1 MTERV
6 LGPTGGRRRKR
17 LALLVPFLAL
27 AALILAI
34 AAAAGP
40 VGTAAGF
47 EDDDGNLAAAAP
59 INFDWNSFS
68 PTTWTGGAP
77 YQTST
82 KTVSGWAFTGL
93 SDAEGVTSDTNFNGG
108 VKQDDDCAGVGTGK
122 SSNKD
127 DLKDIYVA
135 SKTVNGHV
143 YLELAWVRIPQNTTS
158 PSAHVAFE
166 FNQGTTACPAGSN
179 GLVRRSTANNGD
191 MLIVYDFEG
200 GSGDEP
206 VLTLRRWIASGPCE
220 VGADTAPCWGVATNL
235 TAGGFAEAKV
245 NTTATAADTI
255 SPSSPASVTL
265 GLSEFGEAGI
275 DLTNAGVFS
284 ANACT
289 GFGKVFGV
297 SRSSGNSGTA
307 QMKDLVGPGN
317 ISLSNCGTIII
328 KKRSNPR
335 GIDQNFGFTSNIAG
349 STLSCSPDS
358 APAAFTLND
367 KGGATGDSTAAG
379 GNTETCLNVPAGSYT
394 VTEGANPTGF
404 AFGSLSCV
412 ATGTGTSGA
421 QNATIPKQADIT
433 IAGGGVVTCT
443 YINNQ
448 QTGAIKVAKVS
459 IKTGNAQLAGATIVI
474 KDPDGTP
481 ITGSPFTTSASGA
494 ICVDGLTKLGTY
506 TVQETAAPAG
516 FFLDDNT
523 AHNVSVTATNAK
535 CTDAS
540 FGGGTYTF
548 NDTPKTNVVVTATSQ
563 FSGAGGTKSSITCTG
578 PSPGTGNIGNSPVG
592 VPTMVDPAT
601 MTANGLAPG
610 TYSCTIV
617 IDP

>member
-1 MTERV
+1 
-6 LGPTGGRRRKR
+6 
-17 LALLVPFLAL
+17 VPFLAL

-47 EDDDGNLAAAAP
+47 EDDDGNLVANGTTP
-59 INFDWNSFS
+59 NFDWNSFA
-68 PTTWTGGAP
+68 TTLWTGTPP
-77 YQTST
+77 YQSST
-82 KTVSGWAFTGL
+82 KIVSGWAFTGL
-93 SDAEGVTSDTNFNGG
+93 SDAEAVTSDTNFNGG
-108 VKQDDDCAGVGTGK
+108 VKQDDNCAGVGAGK

-127 DLKDIYVA
+127 DLKRIYVA
-135 SKTVNGHV
+135 SKTVSGHV

-179 GLVRRSTANNGD
+179 GLVQRSTTNGGD

-206 VLTLRRWIASGPCE
+206 VLTLRRWIASGSCE
-220 VGADTAPCWGVATNL
+220 VSADSPPCWGVATNL

-245 NTTATAADTI
+245 NTTASASDTI
-255 SPSSPASVTL
+255 SPSSPASVSL

-307 QMKDLVGPGN
+307 QMKDLVGPGT

-335 GIDQNFGFTSNIAG
+335 GLDQNFDFTSNIAG
-349 STLSCSPDS
+349 STLNCSPDS
-358 APAAFTLND
+358 APASFTLND
-367 KGGATGDSTAAG
+367 KAGATGDSTAAG
-379 GNTETCLNVPAGSYT
+379 GNTETCLNVPAGTYA
-394 VTEGANPTGF
+394 VTEGADPAGF
-404 AFGSLSCV
+404 AFDSYSCS
-412 ATGTGTSGA
+412 ASGTGTSYTSGA
-421 QNATIPKQADIT
+421 TAKQVSIT
-433 IAGGGVVTCT
+433 IAGGGSVTCIYT
-443 YINNQ
+443 NNQ
-448 QTGAIKVAKVS
+448 QAGAIKVAKVS
-459 IKTGNAQLAGATIVI
+459 IKTGNAQLAGATIAI
-474 KDPDGTP
+474 KDPDGNHVA
-481 ITGSPFTTSASGA
+481 GSPFTTSASGA

-548 NDTPKTNVVVTATSQ
+548 NDTPKTDVVVTATSQ
-563 FSGAGGTKSSITCTG
+563 FSGAGGTKSSIRCTG
-578 PSPGTGNIGNSPVG
+578 PSPGTSNIGNSPVG

-601 MTANGLAPG
+601 MTAPGLAPG